1 MHLMA
6 AAAGEEE
13 RTTDADKRGFPVIR
27 ASSNC
32 SSMAHMV
39 IGMRIKDIWSVLNFS
54 CDDGRDDALCV
65 LHLNENTY
73 HLVYLDNIH
82 RNHRQP
88 FER

>member
-32 SSMAHMV
+32 SPIAHMV
-39 IGMRIKDIWSVLNFS
+39 IGMSVLNFS
-54 CDDGRDDALCV
+54 FDDGRDAAFCV

-73 HLVYLDNIH
+73 HLMYLDNIH